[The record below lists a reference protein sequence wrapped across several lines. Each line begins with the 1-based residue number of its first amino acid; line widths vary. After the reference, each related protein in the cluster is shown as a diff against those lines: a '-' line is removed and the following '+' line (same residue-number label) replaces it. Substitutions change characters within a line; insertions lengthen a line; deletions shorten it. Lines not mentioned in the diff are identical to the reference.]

1 MFSVPVADST
11 VQSSEE
17 SDGGYYLSPT
27 GGDDPT
33 MAEAIATVM
42 LRKVRAMIMEAEVDV
57 LPYTNK
63 KVNLEC
69 VGKLCTSATRLKRE
83 LQEAHM
89 DLEEDNEYKLTL
101 AAQAGACRQ
110 KLAEFIVTT
119 EELRVVLEKDDK
131 DQQQASKAVHE
142 DIVPIVAKKILA
154 AGRRLVE
161 VEAAYVGA
169 TGLDPDD
176 HAELFEKME
185 RLRIIDTQ
193 FSEASSDSKE
203 AWELAVEF
211 KLMDEGADL
220 DRAILAARKAK
231 AFSSD
236 KVLAWRKEAGIWADK
251 KSSSTLTDL
260 KMPTFS
266 AGIAAKTTIYDFEGG
281 WKQYRDAMEYS
292 KEEAVKMLKVAVQQP
307 SRGDIAT
314 CCSEE
319 EIFAYLRK
327 HHGNPMV
334 LLNAREKEIRAR
346 GPCKGPDMA
355 QRDWLIL
362 AKSKPESTLK
372 LCKEHDIER
381 YLHFSSVASKIQSK
395 FHADLTKD
403 FKLIRNI

>member
-1 MFSVPVADST
+1 MELDPKGKQFRLRSGTDPLAAVPEDSELQREQSLSWDKFGEQISFQLPLAEGTRRWSTDTLFSVPVANST

-17 SDGGYYLSPT
+17 SDGGDYLSPT

-33 MAEAIATVM
+33 MAKAIATVM
-42 LRKVRAMIMEAEVDV
+42 RRKVWAMIMEAEEDV
-57 LPYTNK
+57 LPFTNK

-131 DQQQASKAVHE
+131 DQQQASKSVHE
-142 DIVPIVAKKILA
+142 DIVPMVPKKIHA

-185 RLRIIDTQ
+185 RLRIIDIQ

-231 AFSSD
+231 AFASD
-236 KVLAWRKEAGIWADK
+236 KVLA
-251 KSSSTLTDL
+251 
-260 KMPTFS
+260 
-266 AGIAAKTTIYDFEGG
+266 
-281 WKQYRDAMEYS
+281 
-292 KEEAVKMLKVAVQQP
+292 
-307 SRGDIAT
+307 
-314 CCSEE
+314 
-319 EIFAYLRK
+319 
-327 HHGNPMV
+327 
-334 LLNAREKEIRAR
+334 
-346 GPCKGPDMA
+346 
-355 QRDWLIL
+355 
-362 AKSKPESTLK
+362 
-372 LCKEHDIER
+372 
-381 YLHFSSVASKIQSK
+381 
-395 FHADLTKD
+395 
-403 FKLIRNI
+403 

>member
-1 MFSVPVADST
+1 MELDPKGKQFRLRSGTDPLAAVPEDSELQREQSLSWEKFGEQISFQLPLAEGTRRWSTDTLFSVPVADST

-17 SDGGYYLSPT
+17 SDGGDYLSPT

-176 HAELFEKME
+176 DAELFEKIE
-185 RLRIIDTQ
+185 RLQIIDTQ
-193 FSEASSDSKE
+193 FSEASSDGKK

-231 AFSSD
+231 AFASD

-251 KSSSTLTDL
+251 KSSSTHTDL
-260 KMPTFS
+260 KMPPFL
-266 AGIAAKTTIYDFEGG
+266 AGLAAKTTIYDFE
-281 WKQYRDAMEYS
+281 RV
-292 KEEAVKMLKVAVQQP
+292 EAVPRRHGVQQGGG
-307 SRGDIAT
+307 SQDAQG
-314 CCSEE
+314 CC
-319 EIFAYLRK
+319 AAAVKRRHCHML
-327 HHGNPMV
+327 
-334 LLNAREKEIRAR
+334 
-346 GPCKGPDMA
+346 
-355 QRDWLIL
+355 
-362 AKSKPESTLK
+362 
-372 LCKEHDIER
+372 
-381 YLHFSSVASKIQSK
+381 
-395 FHADLTKD
+395 
-403 FKLIRNI
+403 